1 MNKSAFYFIYFIV
14 SYYCFVLYF
23 LDRCFVYLYPLSLL
37 SISLYFLF
45 QKGGEFPIN
54 VTAMQVEKDHQFL
67 DLPSIEALVK

>member
-1 MNKSAFYFIYFIV
+1 MHFILLSLATALYFI
-14 SYYCFVLYF
+14 F
-23 LDRCFVYLYPLSLL
+23 LDRCYVYLYSLSLL